1 MKDLRKT
8 LAAAFMA
15 ALGLGAFTACSL
27 TSGSDS
33 DESGSAK
40 STLASPVISP
50 AAGDYSE
57 GFKEVSISCDSD
69 ADIFYTTDGT
79 EPSSQSNRYTGTFR
93 IIGSKTVKAVAV
105 SGKSSSAVTTAVFNL
120 NAGKSQ
126 SQLGVVT
133 GTVNL
138 SSSLSETITSSLKD
152 ATIYIYSDDLPS
164 VVKTCKV
171 GETYYFDGLDTS
183 KSYSFYFSNV
193 EPGVVYGTKSSS
205 SRAAQETT
213 YDESGTALVAKE
225 IEVTPEEGS
234 GITVDVDL
242 TATGKITGVAKRYDV
257 TGAEESDHGGTVVYI
272 PGTSFS
278 AYTDSAG
285 NFTMSGIPQG
295 SHTIRAQYS
304 GYSYAEKSDVLLQ
317 ATSSDAPETSIEEE
331 FALTFGKGIVKGSV
345 VLSDATSS
353 SAFSGIDIVITDT
366 TNKYTYSAST
376 TSAGAFSI
384 TDVYPGTYT
393 AEISK
398 DGYETAAITD
408 ISVVGA
414 SVTSIPVTSLQVIGG
429 SVSGSVAID
438 GKTDLSGISIL
449 AKSGEGKSFFAI
461 TDSTGAFSWE
471 KVSPGTYTVSASYPG
486 FRTSSVSGIVVTI
499 GGNIENV
506 LIPQLVEST
515 YSITGK
521 VFLEGLLSG
530 FEGTSVLVSDT
541 TTLKQVA
548 STVTGTDGTF
558 SVSDIDAGDYLLTV
572 SRDGYLTSNS
582 TVVSVG
588 TTSIAT
594 AEDITLQNALGLVKG
609 NVKMESA
616 SDNAGIAILV
626 INQSDSSITYS
637 TVTDSDGNYSIGGVA
652 PGSYKVQA
660 TKSGFNNGYSDAFTV
675 TAGQTSSASDISL
688 SISVRS
694 IYGTVTLEGKTDYS
708 GIKITATNTSN
719 TSEIYSALSNSSGV
733 YALSGMTPGEYILS
747 YSFDGYVS
755 VTSSS
760 VSLESDSSLSLD
772 AIELKKAT
780 GKIAGIVNLESCTD
794 HSGILVSLVGTDYTY
809 TTQSNGAYEFSV
821 PSGNY
826 PGGVRFE
833 KTDYQLTAK
842 ADTITVLTDS
852 TYGVL
857 TVEMKATANTLK
869 GKVDLAGS
877 DDDSGITV
885 TVDEYPELTAAATE
899 SDGSWTLEHVPVNT
913 EKYVTVRFARE
924 NTPDVTSQ
932 IIVSASDYI
941 DLGTLEMIPNAANIS
956 GHVYLTDLTDHQNI
970 TVTVTT
976 DGKDD
981 VVVKTASDGA
991 FTVTNILSTGSHT
1004 VTFSKSGWDSQSI
1017 TVSDLEPLED
1027 RVLTESVYLVDTTAP
1042 VLDSVTINSGA
1053 NYSNSSKV
1061 HIDLTSTENG
1071 SGNSKMAVQLIRYV
1085 DGVEQAAYPVNKPW
1099 QDYQAG
1105 FDYDM
1110 SELGSTIFTG
1120 NGTYTLVVTLKDLA
1134 GNESESVKK
1143 SITVTDLVTTVSGV
1157 LTDDLLHW
1165 TKEKSPYLVEADT
1178 LVGEGK
1184 TLVIDPGVEVRFAG
1198 KYSISVSGSIEARG
1212 TSDEKILFTRSDDYD
1227 GTWNAIAISGGST
1240 SYADDLS
1247 YISGNILEYCELDYG
1262 TLSLGEGTYVNHC
1275 SFSNGTSKDEWGNTS
1290 YKYVQVSSSSVIMNS
1305 VLNDGLCVNDYDN
1318 KKLILNNKIY
1328 SYLRLDGYNIILK
1341 NNTIENINSDYWYI
1355 YNNCI
1360 ISKNRFIN
1368 SFIYL
1373 YVFYGSF
1380 SANTFEDSPATI
1392 ISTNYSYSSQKSYD
1406 LTGNYW
1412 GKSQT
1417 EELETKGTDANISFV
1432 SDYYDN
1438 FNYTKLDVSNY
1449 LTEEPENAGYL
1460 GDDFSLDT
1468 NPEIYISL
1476 KDGASYSD
1484 DDGKVDYSV
1493 GIYDMGEISLYKVYL
1508 NDVLIEN
1515 GSSETRLSQTLN
1527 IPYMAAGSYTL
1538 KAYAKDKTENE
1549 TTKTVSFSVTRA
1561 DSDKS
1566 SLAGTS
1572 WDAKTGQ
1579 PLKDENT
1586 TYLWHLDASG
1596 SEVDNTNATIG
1607 EYTNAIDGFG
1617 GGSASFISTSSNS
1630 IGFDVSSN
1638 AFTVEYWIKGSNS
1651 LNKPLLFVEKDS
1663 VFYLYES
1670 ISLYYLNGDSV
1681 SGNSYSSSSPAGDG
1695 NWHHVAKVYGTT
1707 YVATYIDGVLASA
1720 TDGIS
1725 LTLNNTTSKLYMYLN
1740 NNYADAVDEIRIS
1753 SAARSADEIAS
1764 YYKAAKQ
1771 VLDSSYGS
1779 LGGIIY

>member
-79 EPSSQSNRYTGTFR
+79 EPSSQSSRYTGTFR

-105 SGKSSSAVTTAVFNL
+105 SGKSSSAVTTSVFNL

-317 ATSSDAPETSIEEE
+317 ATSSDAPETTIEEE

-449 AKSGEGKSFFAI
+449 AKSEEGKSFFAI

-486 FRTSSVSGIVVTI
+486 YRTSSVSGIVVTI

-637 TVTDSDGNYSIGGVA
+637 TVTDSDGNYSIGGVS

-780 GKIAGIVNLESCTD
+780 GKIAGIVNLEGCTD

-885 TVDEYPELTAAATE
+885 TVDEYPELTAAATA

-932 IIVSASDYI
+932 IIVSPSDYI

-1027 RVLTESVYLVDTTAP
+1027 RVLAESVYLVDTTAP

-1061 HIDLTSTENG
+1061 HIDLTSTETG

-1085 DGVEQAAYPVNKPW
+1085 EGVEQAAYPVNKPW
-1099 QDYQAG
+1099 QTYQAG

-1198 KYSISVSGSIEARG
+1198 NYSISVSGEIEARG

-1275 SFSNGTSKDEWGNTS
+1275 SFSNASS
-1290 YKYVQVSSSSVIMNS
+1290 YVQVSSDSVIMNS
-1305 VLNDGLCVNDYDN
+1305 VLNDGLRLAGDSP
-1318 KKLILNNKIY
+1318 LIINNEIY
-1328 SYLRLDGYNIILK
+1328 SFLDIYCETNFK
-1341 NNTIENINSDYWYI
+1341 NNTVKNITDNGSWTFSGNI
-1355 YNNCI
+1355 TNNKF
-1360 ISKNRFIN
+1360 ISSPIGIWN
-1368 SFIYL
+1368 
-1373 YVFYGSF
+1373 FYGNF
-1380 SANTFEDSPATI
+1380 SANVFEDSPATI
-1392 ISTNYSYSSQKSYD
+1392 ISTGYPYSSSKSFD
-1406 LTGNYW
+1406 FTGNYW

-1417 EELETKGTDANISFV
+1417 EELEIKGSSANLSFV

-1438 FNYTKLDVSNY
+1438 FNYSRIDVSNY
-1449 LTEEPENAGYL
+1449 MTEEPENVGYL

-1468 NPEIYISL
+1468 SPEIYISL

-1484 DDGKVDYSV
+1484 DDEKVDYSV
-1493 GIYDMGEISLYKVYL
+1493 GFYDLVGISLYRLYL
-1508 NDVLIEN
+1508 NDVLLES
-1515 GSSETRLSQTLN
+1515 GSSETKLSKTLDV
-1527 IPYMAAGSYTL
+1527 PYMAAETYTL
-1538 KAYAKDKTENE
+1538 KAYAKDKTGNE
-1549 TTKTVSFSVTRA
+1549 TTKTVSFTVTRT

-1596 SEVDNTNATIG
+1596 SEESDSNATLNW
-1607 EYTNAIDGFG
+1607 YTNVIGGFG
-1617 GGSASFISTSSNS
+1617 GGSAGHVDAGLTENTVAL
-1630 IGFDVSSN
+1630 DVSSN
-1638 AFTVEYWIKGSNS
+1638 AFTIEYWIKGSDSSNMPYLNISKYNS
-1651 LNKPLLFVEKDS
+1651 FVIEYS
-1663 VFYLYES
+1663 N
-1670 ISLYYLNGDSV
+1670 IGLYYADGDSV
-1681 SGNSYSSSSPAGDG
+1681 ASNWYSSSTPAGDG

-1740 NNYADAVDEIRIS
+1740 NADAVDEIRIS
-1753 SAARSADEIAS
+1753 NAARSSDEIAS

>member
-79 EPSSQSNRYTGTFR
+79 EPSSQSNRYTGTFK

-105 SGKSSSAVTTAVFNL
+105 SGKSSSAVTTSVFNL

-317 ATSSDAPETSIEEE
+317 ATSSDAPETTIEEE

-449 AKSGEGKSFFAI
+449 AKSEEGKSFFAI

-486 FRTSSVSGIVVTI
+486 YRTSSVSGIVVTI

-637 TVTDSDGNYSIGGVA
+637 TVTDSDGNYSIGGVS

-780 GKIAGIVNLESCTD
+780 GKIAGIVNLEGCTD

-885 TVDEYPELTAAATE
+885 TVDEYPELTAAATA

-932 IIVSASDYI
+932 IIVSPSDYI

-1027 RVLTESVYLVDTTAP
+1027 RVLAESVYLVDTTAP

-1099 QDYQAG
+1099 QAYQAG

-1198 KYSISVSGSIEARG
+1198 NYSISVSGEIEARG

-1240 SYADDLS
+1240 SYSDGLS

-1262 TLSLGEGTYVNHC
+1262 TLNLGEGTYVNHC
-1275 SFSNGTSKDEWGNTS
+1275 SFSNAGT
-1290 YKYVQVSSSSVIMNS
+1290 YVSVSSNSVIMNS
-1305 VLNDGLCVNDYDN
+1305 VMNNGLRLNDSSALV
-1318 KKLILNNKIY
+1318 LNNKIN
-1328 SYLRLDGYNIILK
+1328 SYLRIWSYGSLRFK
-1341 NNTIENINSDYWYI
+1341 NNTVENISNDWVLYR
-1355 YNNCI
+1355 NVNVT
-1360 ISKNRFIN
+1360 KNKFIN
-1368 SFIYL
+1368 SHINL
-1373 YVFYGSF
+1373 YDLSGNF
-1380 SANTFEDSPATI
+1380 SANAFEDSPTTI
-1392 ISTNYSYSSQKSYD
+1392 VSTTNSYSSDKSFN

-1438 FNYTKLDVSNY
+1438 FSYTKLDVSNY

-1468 NPEIYISL
+1468 SPEIYISL

-1484 DDGKVDYSV
+1484 DDGNVSYTV
-1493 GIYDMGEISLYKVYL
+1493 GFYDLGGISLYRLYL
-1508 NDVLIEN
+1508 NDVLLES
-1515 GSSETRLSQTLN
+1515 GSSETRLSKTLDV
-1527 IPYMAAGSYTL
+1527 PYMAAGSYTL
-1538 KAYAKDKTENE
+1538 KAYAQDTSGNE
-1549 TTKTVSFSVTRA
+1549 TTKTVSFTVNRT

-1572 WDAKTGQ
+1572 WDSKTGQ
-1579 PLKDENT
+1579 PLKDERT

-1596 SEVDNTNATIG
+1596 SEADNTDATISS
-1607 EYTNAIDGFG
+1607 YTNAIDGFG
-1617 GGSASFISTSSNS
+1617 GGSASYISTSGS
-1630 IGFDVSSN
+1630 IDFDVSSN

-1651 LNKPLLFVEKDS
+1651 SDKPYLNIEKSSALDIYS
-1663 VFYLYES
+1663 DY
-1670 ISLYYLNGDSV
+1670 IALYYANGDSV
-1681 SGNSYSSSSPAGDG
+1681 SSNLYSSSRPAGDG
-1695 NWHHVAKVYGTT
+1695 EWHYVAKVYGTT
-1707 YVATYIDGVLASA
+1707 YVATYIDGVLVYA

-1725 LTLNNTTSKLYMYLN
+1725 ITLNNSTEKLSISMN
-1740 NNYADAVDEIRIS
+1740 RADAVDEIRIS
-1753 SAARSADEIAS
+1753 STARSSDEIAS
-1764 YYKAAKQ
+1764 YYKAAKE